1 MVAGRASVAGCDA
14 AFAGGAGSPAESFWN
29 FARGL
34 IRDLE
39 RRMTIRPEG
48 ENSDD
53 PEKLARAY
61 STEQV
66 AGLRRPRRQ
75 PPCDAGRRAA
85 RARLRPDAR
94 QCVAPHPAVFA
105 AGRRRAVGAYRRRA
119 ARVLLDR
126 GR

>member
-1 MVAGRASVAGCDA
+1 MVAGRESVAGCDA
-14 AFAGGAGSPAESFWN
+14 AFADGRAVRENRFWN

-66 AGLRRPRRQ
+66 AGLRRPRRESFR
-75 PPCDAGRRAA
+75 DAGCRAA
-85 RARLRPDAR
+85 RARLRPDTR
-94 QCVAPHPAVFA
+94 QCAAPYP
-105 AGRRRAVGAYRRRA
+105 
-119 ARVLLDR
+119 
-126 GR
+126 

>member
-14 AFAGGAGSPAESFWN
+14 AFADGRAVREIRFWN

-39 RRMTIRPEG
+39 RRVTIRPEG

-66 AGLRRPRRQ
+66 AGLRRPRRD
-75 PPCDAGRRAA
+75 PLCDARRRAA

-94 QCVAPHPAVFA
+94 QRAAPHP
-105 AGRRRAVGAYRRRA
+105 
-119 ARVLLDR
+119 
-126 GR
+126 

>member
-14 AFAGGAGSPAESFWN
+14 AFADGLAVRGNRFWN

-34 IRDLE
+34 IRDLK
-39 RRMTIRPEG
+39 RQVTIWPEG

-66 AGLRRPRRQ
+66 AGLRRPRRE
-75 PPCDAGRRAA
+75 PFRDAGRRAA

-94 QCVAPHPAVFA
+94 QCPAPHPAV
-105 AGRRRAVGAYRRRA
+105 
-119 ARVLLDR
+119 LPPPLTHP
-126 GR
+126 

>member
-14 AFAGGAGSPAESFWN
+14 AFAGSDVARGIGFWN

-39 RRMTIRPEG
+39 RRVTIRPEG

-66 AGLRRPRRQ
+66 AGLRRPRRE
-75 PPCDAGRRAA
+75 PFRDAGRRAA

-94 QCVAPHPAVFA
+94 QRAAAHPAVLA
-105 AGRRRAVGAYRRRA
+105 AGRG
-119 ARVLLDR
+119 
-126 GR
+126 